1 MQLTVRV
8 LDYFPIGCWICT
20 STNLICQ
27 WRTLSSIAEASII
40 FPHSNYEV
48 KWKKKDENAIIGLLG
63 DNLVTDLLWILAHDL
78 VLNLIAQG

>member
-1 MQLTVRV
+1 M
-8 LDYFPIGCWICT
+8 
-20 STNLICQ
+20 
-27 WRTLSSIAEASII
+27 AEASII

-48 KWKKKDENAIIGLLG
+48 KWKKIDENAIIGLLG